1 MNTGA
6 PASSSTQLAAYTLW
20 CLIEDRTAPFTVLSP
35 TNVNLYDFKKLVLI
49 EGFGHQASVAAQQL
63 VLKQVSHCWTAA
75 QQQLTREQIKE
86 PIVLKPL
93 QHALNLVRSLGDDGF
108 VELIEP
114 MDFLS
119 DIYSDPPPAGRLHI
133 FVQVRPAGEDQSL
146 VLSIG
151 HS

>member
-6 PASSSTQLAAYTLW
+6 PASPFTPLAAYTLW
-20 CLIEDRTAPFTVLSP
+20 CLLEDGTAPFAVLSP
-35 TNVNLYDFKKLVLI
+35 TKLDLHHFKKLVLI
-49 EGFGHQASVAAQQL
+49 EGFGHQASVAAHQL

-93 QHALNLVRSLGDDGF
+93 QHALNVVRSLGDHGF

-114 MDFLS
+114 MDILS

-146 VLSIG
+146 ALMIG
-151 HS
+151 RS